1 MFGDVGETS
10 YGATETRSVPGTQDD
25 NLPNQTSP
33 EENILEQGQEMSV
46 DAPCL
51 RVSVRKNWK
60 RVKLGDLCS
69 PKQWKTISTDMLTTK
84 GYPVYGANGKIG
96 FYSSF
101 NHEEETLLVTCRGA
115 TCGNLNICEKFS
127 YVNGNA
133 MALDNLSK
141 SVSLLFLFYAL
152 RNRGFEDVIS
162 GSAQPQIIKAD
173 IERITVPVPPLS
185 LQEEFARFVEA
196 VDKSKFSVVRWIS
209 WAERLVIRS
218 VLLKFGA

>member
-1 MFGDVGETS
+1 
-10 YGATETRSVPGTQDD
+10 
-25 NLPNQTSP
+25 
-33 EENILEQGQEMSV
+33 MSI

-51 RVSVRKNWK
+51 RGSVRKNWK
-60 RVKLGDLCS
+60 RVKLRDLCS

-133 MALDNLSK
+133 MALDNLSE

-152 RNRGFEDVIS
+152 RNRCFEDVFS
-162 GSAQPQIIKAD
+162 GSSQPQIIKAY

-185 LQEEFARFVEA
+185 LQEEFARFVGA
-196 VDKSKFSVVRWIS
+196 VDKSKFSVARWIF
-209 WAERLVIRS
+209 WAERFVIRS

>member
-1 MFGDVGETS
+1 M
-10 YGATETRSVPGTQDD
+10 
-25 NLPNQTSP
+25 
-33 EENILEQGQEMSV
+33 
-46 DAPCL
+46 
-51 RVSVRKNWK
+51 
-60 RVKLGDLCS
+60 KLGDLCS

-133 MALDNLSK
+133 MALDNLSE

-152 RNRGFEDVIS
+152 RNRGFEDVVS

-185 LQEEFARFVEA
+185 LQEEFARFVAA
-196 VDKSKFSVVRWIS
+196 VDKSKFSVSRWIF
-209 WAERLVIRS
+209 WAERFVIRS